1 MKEQFQHKLTTS
13 FFLWFD
19 NFLLTKGEAFSNKTG
34 VFFNYDDDRLDS
46 DYTVFGS
53 AYKQFVDDSSI
64 EGAIIKTGISEFKL
78 PTYKVDTNDDV
89 HSFVADVDTGI
100 AAMEGRVSERFYK
113 VTGSLTPTG
122 GQNLI
127 NDWVSFEPDYS
138 IPGSGIPSDLV
149 FRRFNKYTEGGKTK
163 YQYYIHNG
171 TANGSPINAFFNQSI
186 GFPPQGEYPWLGRY
200 TEPSE
205 GQKIYKFSDP
215 KDTGD
220 NNISS
225 ELHFVSTSVLDFEN
239 GRVIETGSIL
249 TASSSVTGTFAV
261 KDFNVYMTNDT
272 EEDLIVENKYVV
284 NSRLPSAANGYIA
297 PYDDVVPA
305 VFIASSDS
313 RNSPFALGGM
323 QDTQVT
329 MKAVVLAEDPY
340 QLDGVLSI
348 FMDSAEECINP
359 IPMTGYPTTELG
371 DLKNNTYN
379 YTNKK
384 NEYSNEIKFYINGVT
399 TSRLS
404 DRDRKSLAHDLYVGF
419 IDFDVQQHRYRFN

>member
-34 VFFNYDDDRLDS
+34 DFFYYSDDRLDAT
-46 DYTVFGS
+46 YKAYGS
-53 AYKQFVDDSSI
+53 PYKQWVTDSSI
-64 EGAIIKTGISEFKL
+64 TGATVPSGVYIGGNFSGR
-78 PTYKVDTNDDV
+78 DDGV
-89 HSFVADVDTGI
+89 
-100 AAMEGRVSERFYK
+100 
-113 VTGSLTPTG
+113 
-122 GQNLI
+122 
-127 NDWVSFEPDYS
+127 
-138 IPGSGIPSDLV
+138 
-149 FRRFNKYTEGGKTK
+149 
-163 YQYYIHNG
+163 
-171 TANGSPINAFFNQSI
+171 
-186 GFPPQGEYPWLGRY
+186 
-200 TEPSE
+200 
-205 GQKIYKFSDP
+205 
-215 KDTGD
+215 
-220 NNISS
+220 
-225 ELHFVSTSVLDFEN
+225 VLDFDN
-239 GRVIETGSIL
+239 GRALVSGSSTDLTITGS
-249 TASSSVTGTFAV
+249 FAV

-272 EEDLIVENKYVV
+272 EEDLVVENKYTV
-284 NSRLPSAANGYIA
+284 NSRLPSAPYNYIS

-313 RNSPFALGGM
+313 RNNPFALGGM

-359 IPMTGYPTTELG
+359 IPMTGYPITELG

-379 YTNKK
+379 YVNKR
-384 NEYSNEIKFYINGVT
+384 NEYSDEIKFYINGVT

-419 IDFDVQQHRYRFN
+419 IDFDVQQHRFPFN

>member
-34 VFFNYDDDRLDS
+34 EFFYYSDDRLDAT
-46 DYTVFGS
+46 YKAYGS
-53 AYKQFVDDSSI
+53 PYKQWVTDSSI
-64 EGAIIKTGISEFKL
+64 TGATVPSGVYIGGNFSGR
-78 PTYKVDTNDDV
+78 DDGV
-89 HSFVADVDTGI
+89 
-100 AAMEGRVSERFYK
+100 
-113 VTGSLTPTG
+113 
-122 GQNLI
+122 
-127 NDWVSFEPDYS
+127 
-138 IPGSGIPSDLV
+138 
-149 FRRFNKYTEGGKTK
+149 
-163 YQYYIHNG
+163 
-171 TANGSPINAFFNQSI
+171 
-186 GFPPQGEYPWLGRY
+186 
-200 TEPSE
+200 
-205 GQKIYKFSDP
+205 
-215 KDTGD
+215 
-220 NNISS
+220 
-225 ELHFVSTSVLDFEN
+225 VLDFDN
-239 GRVIETGSIL
+239 GRALVSGSSTDLTITGS
-249 TASSSVTGTFAV
+249 FAV

-272 EEDLIVENKYVV
+272 EEDLVVENKYTV
-284 NSRLPSAANGYIA
+284 NSRLPSGPYTYIS

-379 YTNKK
+379 YVNKR
-384 NEYSNEIKFYINGVT
+384 NEYSDEIKFYINGVT